1 MVPIFYILFYFEI
14 RMGKVRDAA
23 KWNKPSFSSAS
34 GDKSKSKSKSK
45 SKKGNVRKQPNGT
58 VTDHGAIIEGSDK

>member
-34 GDKSKSKSKSK
+34 GDKSKSKSK
-45 SKKGNVRKQPNGT
+45 KGNVRKQPNGT